1 MKSYCHVL
9 YYQYYHVRLLICCHF
24 ECNKIHHIAH
34 LISPTLLNAKVI
46 QVKKEHVGDSLNNI
60 SNDMSG
66 KKKKKRKRKKRRSRE
81 INFKV
86 LCGINKGKK
95 I

>member
-1 MKSYCHVL
+1 M
-9 YYQYYHVRLLICCHF
+9 RLLICCHF
-24 ECNKIHHIAH
+24 ECNKIHRIAH

-66 KKKKKRKRKKRRSRE
+66 KKKKKKKKRGDVERLILKFCVE
-81 INFKV
+81 
-86 LCGINKGKK
+86 
-95 I
+95 